1 MPQIVILLMD
11 LGSQLKTSWKGFTIL
26 GTIKNIHE
34 SWEGIKISTLTG
46 VGKKSIPTLMYNFEE
61 FQISVEEETA
71 DLARD
76 LELQMEPKD
85 VTKLL

>member
-1 MPQIVILLMD
+1 MD

-46 VGKKSIPTLMYNFEE
+46 VGKKLIPTFMDAFER
-61 FQISVEEETA
+61 FRTSVEEITA
-71 DLARD
+71 VVVAIL
-76 LELQMEPKD
+76 
-85 VTKLL
+85 